1 MSTTSSTGGSVGIA
15 TELELRFHQEL
26 YEAAPGDTRRAM
38 DWRCEEVD
46 GALVSVAR
54 GTPSILFNRT
64 LGLGV
69 RRPANR
75 ETVERILQ
83 VYAGAGVE
91 RFFVHVGPEASPP
104 DVGSWLVEQG
114 LEAQRRWMK
123 FERDARP
130 AAEARTDLRIG
141 RIEARDGVRFGQIV
155 ADSFDLGET
164 AAHLFPALR
173 ERPNWHLL
181 GAFDGD
187 LLVAAGVMYVHEAHA
202 YLSFGATAPTHRR
215 RGAQGALL
223 AARIEAARELG
234 CTLLHTETG
243 EEVPGEPQHSY
254 QNIERAGF
262 VPVHTMDN
270 YARPR

>member
-46 GALVSVAR
+46 GALVSMAR

-91 RFFVHVGPEASPP
+91 RFFVHVDRRADMPVEWPSPGPKSPSMPP
-104 DVGSWLVEQG
+104 DPPLDVGCKGPS
-114 LEAQRRWMK
+114 
-123 FERDARP
+123 
-130 AAEARTDLRIG
+130 
-141 RIEARDGVRFGQIV
+141 GQAVVV
-155 ADSFDLGET
+155 ATRS
-164 AAHLFPALR
+164 
-173 ERPNWHLL
+173 
-181 GAFDGD
+181 
-187 LLVAAGVMYVHEAHA
+187 
-202 YLSFGATAPTHRR
+202 
-215 RGAQGALL
+215 
-223 AARIEAARELG
+223 
-234 CTLLHTETG
+234 C
-243 EEVPGEPQHSY
+243 
-254 QNIERAGF
+254 
-262 VPVHTMDN
+262 
-270 YARPR
+270 